1 MKKTIIKIMY
11 VLLALAAITTLTG
24 CTSFSKKKALVEY
37 SESLRG
43 DVVYWE
49 AMQLTSDQMF
59 QSNDIRSYVSYLGTI
74 IGYMDTIVTNAENR
88 NAGIYDYEIKS
99 FDDYY
104 VKAIKELRNGY
115 SLMQEG
121 LNEQSE
127 SKMNQGE
134 KQLDAAL
141 EDLKIYAEGMKDFM
155 QRYNIKSNVDMDEL
169 LATLSQTE

>member
-1 MKKTIIKIMY
+1 
-11 VLLALAAITTLTG
+11 
-24 CTSFSKKKALVEY
+24 
-37 SESLRG
+37 
-43 DVVYWE
+43 
-49 AMQLTSDQMF
+49 
-59 QSNDIRSYVSYLGTI
+59 
-74 IGYMDTIVTNAENR
+74 
-88 NAGIYDYEIKS
+88 
-99 FDDYY
+99 
-104 VKAIKELRNGY
+104 
-115 SLMQEG
+115 MQEG

>member
-11 VLLALAAITTLTG
+11 VLLALATIATLSG
-24 CTSFSKKKALVEY
+24 CAYGKKKALVEY

-49 AMQLTSDQMF
+49 AMQLKQMLET
-59 QSNDIRSYVSYLGTI
+59 NDIRSYVSYLGTI

-88 NAGIYDYEIKS
+88 NAGLYDYEIKG

-115 SLMQEG
+115 ALMQEG

-127 SKMNQGE
+127 SKMEQGE
-134 KQLDAAL
+134 KQLQAAL
-141 EDLKIYAEGMKDFM
+141 EDLTIYAEGMRDFM
-155 QRYNIKSNVDMDEL
+155 QKYNIKSNVDMDEL
-169 LATLSQTE
+169 LSALAQP

>member
-11 VLLALAAITTLTG
+11 VLLALATITTLSG
-24 CTSFSKKKALVEY
+24 CAYGKKKALVEY

-49 AMQLTSDQMF
+49 AMQLTSKQMLET
-59 QSNDIRSYVSYLGTI
+59 NDIRSYVSYLGTI

-88 NAGIYDYEIKS
+88 NAGLYDYEIKG

-115 SLMQEG
+115 ALMQEG

-127 SKMNQGE
+127 SKMEQGE
-134 KQLDAAL
+134 KQLQAAI
-141 EDLKIYAEGMKDFM
+141 EDLTIYAEGMRDFM

-169 LATLSQTE
+169 LSSLSQP

>member
-11 VLLALAAITTLTG
+11 VLLALATITTLSG
-24 CTSFSKKKALVEY
+24 CAHSKKKALAEY

-49 AMQLTSDQMF
+49 AIQLTSKQMLET
-59 QSNDIRSYVSYLGTI
+59 NDIRSYVSYLGTI

-88 NAGIYDYEIKS
+88 NAGLYDYEIKG

-115 SLMQEG
+115 ALMQEG

-127 SKMNQGE
+127 SKMEQGE
-134 KQLDAAL
+134 KQLQAAL
-141 EDLKIYAEGMKDFM
+141 EDLTIYAEGMRDFM

-169 LATLSQTE
+169 LSSLAQP

>member
-11 VLLALAAITTLTG
+11 VLLALATITTLSG
-24 CTSFSKKKALVEY
+24 CTYGKKKALVEY

-49 AMQLTSDQMF
+49 AMQLTSKQMLET
-59 QSNDIRSYVSYLGTI
+59 NDIRSYVSYLGTI

-88 NAGIYDYEIKS
+88 NAGLYDYEIKG

-115 SLMQEG
+115 ALMQEG

-127 SKMNQGE
+127 SKMEQGE
-134 KQLDAAL
+134 KQMQAAI
-141 EDLKIYAEGMKDFM
+141 EDLTIYAEGMRDFM

-169 LATLSQTE
+169 LSSLAQP

>member
-1 MKKTIIKIMY
+1 MKKTIRKIMY
-11 VLLALAAITTLTG
+11 VLLALAAVTTLTG
-24 CTSFSKKKALVEY
+24 CFNFGKKKALVEY

-43 DVVYWE
+43 DGVYWE

-59 QSNDIRSYVSYLGTI
+59 QTNDIRSYVSYLGTI

-88 NAGIYDYEIKS
+88 NAGIYDYEIKA

-127 SKMNQGE
+127 SKMDQGDA
-134 KQLDAAL
+134 QLKAAL
-141 EDLKIYAEGMKDFM
+141 EDMQIYATGMRDFM

-169 LATLSQTE
+169 LSSLAQP